1 MVKINFDEY
10 DQISSMEDKIE
21 SIIKRINLKD
31 NYIISYNKEEN
42 IRYVLTIISILYK
55 QKCYEEYLE
64 IITKTKRKI
73 EIQSLN
79 KIIEEI
85 YKYIKIDNFVNA
97 SKTIGKY
104 GFVVQEILNQ
114 YFNKK
119 NTNYITKQHTIESL
133 IKQNKHKELLKYNP
147 LIINQLLKA
156 MQSPLTQEEQII
168 EDIIEFIVESQQ
180 IFFDKIDIT
189 NYIKELMKNKYGEKE
204 LEKVISFIIS
214 DTYQE
219 IKENPLDKYP
229 NIIIPIIE
237 NERITKKD
245 IINQFNE
252 NDKFSNIILETFVKY
267 NIEIRQGRLEELE
280 KKSSKKYA
288 KKLY

>member
-85 YKYIKIDNFVNA
+85 YKHIKIDNFVNA

-133 IKQNKHKELLKYNP
+133 IKQNNHKELLKYNP

-219 IKENPLDKYP
+219 IKENPLDKYS